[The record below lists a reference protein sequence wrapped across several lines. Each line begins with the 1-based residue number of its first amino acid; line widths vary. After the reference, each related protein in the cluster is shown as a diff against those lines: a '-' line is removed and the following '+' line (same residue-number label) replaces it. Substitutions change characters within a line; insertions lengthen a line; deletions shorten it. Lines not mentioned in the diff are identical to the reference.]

1 MEKPLF
7 THKTLPQSLVA
18 GGNPFYARGR
28 NAGVLALAVALGVFT
43 GCARTSPDTEERP
56 SPQLQ
61 GVAATWS
68 GGQLTLG
75 EFLHAFRELQNPD
88 AVDTTRVAEIVS
100 QLFHEWVAEKIL
112 AERAQEA
119 GMHQDPRALDELAAL
134 REDRSIA
141 FFVRKQIDEA
151 IRIKRRD
158 IQQFYDEHQERF
170 LSPGTYTYFRIFF
183 SNQVHGVERAKQRA
197 EECWRMLE
205 NGANFHDLVPEFS
218 DTREEKRDTE
228 YGPFKAGENSPVI
241 EQVILETPVRRFSK
255 VVELPDGFMIF
266 YPETKTESVPRS
278 LSAVEKEISRELFTE
293 QQKAKVEGLMRDL
306 AARYQG
312 VTHKE
317 LFDAAEVKSG
327 EVLLEIRPEGA
338 RFTWGEFEEFAESQS
353 ASNRSEKEA
362 ALELF
367 TRRKLLLHHIK
378 KNKFETTD
386 YFRRRFRPL
395 ESRVLSDYYLRAT
408 VDPEADPTEE
418 EMLKYYDENPDEFRR
433 PEKIEAWHIAKK
445 IPYPVDASEKD
456 RATAESRVY
465 GTLLEVRRRVGELGE
480 SFKTWADR
488 FTDYG
493 DHGYL
498 GFQPVLALP
507 PEWISVVATLEEG
520 EVSRPIRVKD
530 TFELVM
536 RGKKEEG
543 GVLKFEVAKQQV
555 RERAKESK
563 VRNLRTGHVEKVLAE
578 VGTQY
583 DIHAAAQM
591 VVKLLDRAT
600 RPPEYWLDPYQ

>member
-1 MEKPLF
+1 MEKSLSTLKTFPECIGAGR
-7 THKTLPQSLVA
+7 KTLHAWEGPATLLALMVS
-18 GGNPFYARGR
+18 
-28 NAGVLALAVALGVFT
+28 LALALGC
-43 GCARTSPDTEERP
+43 GPASRDAEERP

-61 GVAATWS
+61 NVAATWN

-75 EFLHAFRELQNPD
+75 EFLHAFRELQDPD
-88 AVDTTRVAEIVS
+88 AVDPTRVGEVVS

-112 AERAQEA
+112 AERAREA

-141 FFVRKQIDEA
+141 FFVRKHIDEA

-170 LSPGTYTYFRIFF
+170 LSPGTYTYYRIFF
-183 SNQVHGVERAKQRA
+183 SSKVHGPERAKQRA
-197 EECWRMLE
+197 EECWRMLDK
-205 NGANFHDLVPEFS
+205 GANFHDLVPEFS

-228 YGPFKAGENSPVI
+228 YGPFKAGENPPVI

-255 VVELPDGFMIF
+255 VVELPDGYMIF

-278 LSAVEKEISRELFTE
+278 LSSVEKEIFRELFTE
-293 QQKAKVEGLMRDL
+293 QQKAKVEELMREL
-306 AARYQG
+306 AARYQV

-317 LFDAAEVKSG
+317 LFDAAEVKDS
-327 EVLLEIRPEGA
+327 ELALQIRPDGG
-338 RFTWGEFEEFAESQS
+338 RFTWGEFLKFAESQN
-353 ASNRSEKEA
+353 ARNRSEKES

-378 KNKFETTD
+378 KVKFESTD

-395 ESRVLSDYYLRAT
+395 ENRVLSDYYLRAT

-418 EMLKYYDENPDEFRR
+418 ELQKYYDDNPEEFRR
-433 PEKIEAWHIAKK
+433 PERIEAWHLAKK

-456 RATAESRVY
+456 RVTAERRIY
-465 GTLLEVRRRVGELGE
+465 GTLMEVRRRVAELGE
-480 SFKTWADR
+480 NFKTWADR
-488 FTDYG
+488 FTDYEDG
-493 DHGYL
+493 GYL
-498 GFQPVLALP
+498 GYQPVLALP

-520 EVSRPIRVKD
+520 EISQPIRVKD
-530 TFELVM
+530 TFELVL

-543 GVLKFEVAKQQV
+543 GVLKYEVAKQQV

-563 VRNLRTGHVEKVLAE
+563 VKNLRTGHIERVLAE
-578 VGTQY
+578 VGTSY
-583 DIHAAAQM
+583 DINTAAQL